1 MLFYYLPFM
10 VSALL
15 SLLGGKRKLCY
26 WGLAA
31 LLIAMCAFQAPGVS
45 DDHGNYLDY
54 YAGIVSGEFG
64 PFFVEPTF
72 FVLAKLSSL
81 LTGSAILLF
90 VFYAVLGV
98 GSKFYVMERAT
109 PYRWLSVAIYLSYF
123 FLLQDFTQIRIG
135 VATGL
140 VMCSAYLVFNG
151 QWSKSLAVLCGAVL
165 FHYSAILFL
174 PFMLLRAVGVRTVF
188 YIYLCC
194 CALFA
199 LYLLDISVLKGF
211 LQLLSLLENPRLDFY
226 INNILSGQGGSINFF
241 RAIFHFA
248 LLSPLVFM
256 FARIQRQQPFIAYS
270 VILHL
275 SGLLI
280 LLALHDAQVVAY
292 RISDIFNHFMVFS
305 LLAYAILFGRVVG
318 AAGMLA
324 VSTFQ
329 IIYVL
334 QVLGFVQP
342 YTSVLGGL

>member
-15 SLLGGKRKLCY
+15 SMLGGKRKLCY

-90 VFYAVLGV
+90 VFYAALGV

-140 VMCSAYLVFNG
+140 VMCAAYLVFNG
-151 QWSKSLAVLCGAVL
+151 QWSKGLAVLSGAVF

-174 PFMLLRAVGVRTVF
+174 PFMLLRAAGVRTVF

-199 LYLLDISVLKGF
+199 LYLLDVSVLKGF

-226 INNILSGQGGSINFF
+226 IDNILSGQGGSINFF

-248 LLSPLVFM
+248 LLTPLVLM
-256 FARIQRQQPFIAYS
+256 FARIQRHQPFIAYS

>member
-1 MLFYYLPFM
+1 M
-10 VSALL
+10 
-15 SLLGGKRKLCY
+15 
-26 WGLAA
+26 
-31 LLIAMCAFQAPGVS
+31 
-45 DDHGNYLDY
+45 
-54 YAGIVSGEFG
+54 
-64 PFFVEPTF
+64 
-72 FVLAKLSSL
+72 
-81 LTGSAILLF
+81 
-90 VFYAVLGV
+90 
-98 GSKFYVMERAT
+98 
-109 PYRWLSVAIYLSYF
+109 
-123 FLLQDFTQIRIG
+123 
-135 VATGL
+135 
-140 VMCSAYLVFNG
+140 
-151 QWSKSLAVLCGAVL
+151 
-165 FHYSAILFL
+165 
-174 PFMLLRAVGVRTVF
+174 
-188 YIYLCC
+188 
-194 CALFA
+194 
-199 LYLLDISVLKGF
+199 
-211 LQLLSLLENPRLDFY
+211 SLLENPRLDFY